1 MKQTARLFVCVLS
14 FLLITSITSI
24 MSNCGGSSGPS
35 TNAYVGTQ
43 TAGDFW
49 TWSTTTTGSGETF
62 TATNQVTGYTYS
74 GTAAALSGNAAG
86 FTKLTYTSSSDPN
99 VAAGATAYQVEIP
112 GTILMA
118 TPAPFNTL
126 SNGDNVP
133 YTGSNNA
140 PLIAIAQGACP
151 TSGGTFN
158 WIMMPPKEWCSGDDP
173 NGACPTGNSLGPAF
187 GTATITV
194 SGASYSM
201 TTQPYLLHG
210 TAQTPTTMTG
220 ATCSN
225 GVISGTDSQ
234 GLNLKVSFTPSG
246 MFFIDLPSG
255 HGSMV
260 GADASTTVTF
270 SDLLKSGRQF
280 VGWNFTSIRQF
291 VPDNYVSSTYIAA
304 DTQPV
309 NATTDGTT
317 INGIP
322 FTTLDSGTLQPNPGT
337 SSPITLVSQALS
349 PGLIQATIT
358 GSKGTQDIVL
368 MVKLIGGK
376 YYLFD
381 IQDHWNSNSGAVDEM
396 SGKNAFL
403 IEQ

>member
-1 MKQTARLFVCVLS
+1 
-14 FLLITSITSI
+14 
-24 MSNCGGSSGPS
+24 
-35 TNAYVGTQ
+35 
-43 TAGDFW
+43 
-49 TWSTTTTGSGETF
+49 
-62 TATNQVTGYTYS
+62 
-74 GTAAALSGNAAG
+74 
-86 FTKLTYTSSSDPN
+86 
-99 VAAGATAYQVEIP
+99 
-112 GTILMA
+112 
-118 TPAPFNTL
+118 
-126 SNGDNVP
+126 
-133 YTGSNNA
+133 
-140 PLIAIAQGACP
+140 
-151 TSGGTFN
+151 
-158 WIMMPPKEWCSGDDP
+158 
-173 NGACPTGNSLGPAF
+173 
-187 GTATITV
+187 
-194 SGASYSM
+194 
-201 TTQPYLLHG
+201 
-210 TAQTPTTMTG
+210 
-220 ATCSN
+220 
-225 GVISGTDSQ
+225 
-234 GLNLKVSFTPSG
+234 
-246 MFFIDLPSG
+246 
-255 HGSMV
+255 MV

-280 VGWNFTSIRQF
+280 VGWNFTTIRQF

-381 IQDHWNSNSGAVDEM
+381 IQDHWNSNPGAVDEM